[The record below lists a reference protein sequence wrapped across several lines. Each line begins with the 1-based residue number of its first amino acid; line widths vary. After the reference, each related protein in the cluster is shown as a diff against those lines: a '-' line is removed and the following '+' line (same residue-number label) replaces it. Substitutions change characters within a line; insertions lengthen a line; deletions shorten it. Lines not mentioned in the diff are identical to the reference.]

1 MSTAGQTVT
10 ADMGTSNPGP
20 QEAVSLE
27 SEQRVNKGPGGETG
41 KLGGHRNLSVR
52 VR

>member
-10 ADMGTSNPGP
+10 ADLGTSNPGP

-27 SEQRVNKGPGGETG
+27 SEQRVDNGLRGETG
-41 KLGGHRNLSVR
+41 KHGSHRNLSVR